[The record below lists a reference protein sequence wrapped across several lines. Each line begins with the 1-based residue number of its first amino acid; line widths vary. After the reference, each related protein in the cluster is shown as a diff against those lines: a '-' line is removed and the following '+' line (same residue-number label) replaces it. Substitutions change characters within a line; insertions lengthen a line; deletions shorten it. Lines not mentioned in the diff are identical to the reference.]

1 MAIADGTRE
10 LTPFQREHIET
21 ATVRKEFEEQAEN
34 ALAGAEIQAAMET
47 QAKLAPA
54 AVEMMTTEEADMML
68 RAIRASGT
76 VAESLAG
83 QLHTMPTPF
92 LVAFDRE
99 CREDGSKKWP
109 RLCEARYELMRRA
122 GAQAKQRNIKLGDV
136 IPILAR
142 EMEISERVFYS
153 DAQTHAA
160 FFVEPV
166 NATEIENYTPQSEVN
181 DALRILKEKTFF
193 TYALRTPE
201 PRKAICLMAEKKL
214 AHGRAYSVREAL
226 RDANELRAAAG
237 WREESATLA
246 VPGEDAFDEDPFGN
260 TLTRPLAT
268 NGDPEAALKAY
279 KEAKQGLASIAP
291 QTANF
296 IHAVYEAATAI
307 AKEQAKGE
315 HVPHTRVVYVDPA
328 GNWVVKHNLSQGE
341 TIKTN
346 AMVTVGVNGVH
357 APRVR

>member
-246 VPGEDAFDEDPFGN
+246 VPGEDAFDDESVGMQG
-260 TLTRPLAT
+260 PLARRAPDAEET
-268 NGDPEAALKAY
+268 LKAY
-279 KEAKQGLASIAP
+279 QQAKQGLAAIAP